1 MPQFACILPAMAR
14 MKGIAGIAS
23 ILIWLVG
30 SSVVGADEIRVAVAS
45 NFANT
50 MREISGRFEEQTGH
64 EVILAFASTGKHY
77 AQIKNGAP
85 FDAFFGADTERPE
98 RLEKE
103 GLAVAGSRFTYA
115 LGTLVLW
122 SPEIGMVD
130 AAGKVLELGGF
141 RFLSL
146 ANPKLAPYGRAAQ
159 EVLKGRALWQSL
171 QPRMVRGE
179 NIGQAF
185 QFVISGNAEL
195 GFVARSQI
203 DKPGE
208 AIAGSWWE
216 IPVDLY
222 SPIAQQAVLL
232 SESTAARELLAFV
245 RGQEAL
251 DILRSYG
258 YRTP

>member
-1 MPQFACILPAMAR
+1 
-14 MKGIAGIAS
+14 
-23 ILIWLVG
+23 V
-30 SSVVGADEIRVAVAS
+30 VAVS
-45 NFANT
+45 FAA
-50 MREISGRFEEQTGH
+50 RFEEQTGH

-85 FDAFFGADTERPE
+85 FDAFFGADLARPKL
-98 RLEKE
+98 LEEE
-103 GLAVAGSRFTYA
+103 GAAVPGTRFTYA

-122 SPEIGMVD
+122 SPETGRVD
-130 AAGKVLELGGF
+130 SAGRVLEQGRF
-141 RFLSL
+141 RHLSL

-159 EVLKGRALWQSL
+159 EVLEARGLWQSL
-171 QPRMVRGE
+171 QSRLVRGE

-185 QFVISGNAEL
+185 QYVSSGNADL

-203 DKPGE
+203 ERPDQ

-216 IPVDLY
+216 IPADLY
-222 SPIAQQAVLL
+222 SPIIQQAVLL
-232 SESTAARELLAFV
+232 RESSAAREFLSFV

>member
-1 MPQFACILPAMAR
+1 MTRPGLLVFSGLVFAVLTL
-14 MKGIAGIAS
+14 AGVTSAA
-23 ILIWLVG
+23 
-30 SSVVGADEIRVAVAS
+30 ADSIRVAVAS

-77 AQIKNGAP
+77 AQIRNGAP

-130 AAGKVLELGGF
+130 PAGKVLGLGGF

-159 EVLKGRALWQSL
+159 EVLEARALWQSL
-171 QPRMVRGE
+171 QSRIVRGE

-185 QFVISGNAEL
+185 QYVISGNAEL

-203 DKPGE
+203 DNPGE
-208 AIAGSWWE
+208 AIGGSWWE
-216 IPVDLY
+216 VPVDLY

-232 SESTAARELLAFV
+232 SESSAARELLTFV